1 MAGDARAKE
10 LCGIGD
16 ALFSKKAPLDSLN
29 QEIAENF
36 YPERADFTRDLSL
49 GQEYAE
55 HLMDSYPVMMRR
67 ELGNNLSAM
76 LRPKDKPWFAYSTL
90 SEDRDQRPEN
100 AAYLEY
106 LTKTHRTRLYDA
118 RCKFVR
124 ATKRADHDYATFG
137 YAILSVQEAPSREHI
152 IFKDHHPK
160 NIAILEND
168 VQEIDHLHERG
179 KMSARSMVARF
190 GSKNVHATVKKA
202 AEKEPGKE
210 FNVRTIV
217 MPAEEY
223 DLICRDGKGKKIGK
237 SKHPFVCLY
246 LDSDNQHIL
255 KETSLPIFP
264 YVVPRWHTITGSPYA
279 FSPAAMV
286 SLPDARL
293 AQAMAGIILE
303 AGEKSIDP
311 PLAAIAEV
319 VRSADIRAGAISWID
334 AEYDGK
340 VSDAIQPMPIKGDM
354 NTGFAMR
361 QDLREMLSKAWF
373 VDRLTLPEAGRE
385 MTAFEVGRRLEE
397 HIRGILPLF
406 EPIEQEYNTPILE
419 KSFQLLANMQVF
431 DFSQM
436 PDDLAEENL
445 SFRFKN
451 PMQEASERVLVQQ
464 YQEVLQILEAA
475 KAAGVKANP
484 INLETATRDAIRGT
498 GAPAKWGRTDD
509 EIAAE
514 AEQMAEAEEEAMM
527 LQEVMGAAQAAGAV
541 GDAGQKITQALAPP
555 QGQKA
560 LPPPRKALPAP
571 RAAA

>member
-1 MAGDARAKE
+1 MAGDGRAKE

-55 HLMDSYPVMMRR
+55 HLQDSYPVMMRR
-67 ELGNNLSAM
+67 DLGNNLSAM
-76 LRPKDKPWFAYSTL
+76 LRPKDKPWFTYSTL

-100 AAYLEY
+100 AAFLEY

-118 RCKFVR
+118 RTKFVR

-137 YAILSVQEAPSREHI
+137 YAVLSIQEAPNRDHI

-160 NIAILEND
+160 NVAILEND
-168 VQEIDHLHERG
+168 VQEIDHIHERG
-179 KMSARSMVARF
+179 KLSARAMVARF
-190 GSKNVHATVKKA
+190 GAKNVHATVKKA

-223 DLICRDGKGKKIGK
+223 DLISRDGKGKKV
-237 SKHPFVCLY
+237 SKRQHPFVCLY
-246 LDSDNQHIL
+246 VDSDNQHIL
-255 KETSLPIFP
+255 KESSLPIFP

-279 FSPAAMV
+279 FSPCAMV

-293 AQAMAGIILE
+293 AQAMASIILE
-303 AGEKSIDP
+303 AGEKSVDP
-311 PLAAIAEV
+311 PLAAIEEK

-334 AEYDGK
+334 ATYDGK
-340 VSDAIQPMPIKGDM
+340 VSDALMPMPIKGDM
-354 NTGFAMR
+354 NAGFAMR
-361 QDLREMLSKAWF
+361 QDLREMLAKAWF
-373 VDRLTLPEAGRE
+373 VDRLTLPQAGVD

-406 EPIEQEYNTPILE
+406 EPIEQEYNTPVLE
-419 KSFQLLANMQVF
+419 KSFELLKLMNVF
-431 DFSQM
+431 DFNEM
-436 PDDLAEENL
+436 PEDLAEENL

-464 YQEVLQILEAA
+464 YQEVLQVIGAA
-475 KAAGVKANP
+475 QQMGLKASP
-484 INLETATRDAIRGT
+484 INIETATRDAIRGT
-498 GAPAKWGRTDD
+498 GAPAKWGRTQD
-509 EIAAE
+509 EIDGEIEQNAE
-514 AEQMAEAEEEAMM
+514 REEEATM

-541 GDAGQKITQALAPP
+541 GDGAQKLNQALAPP
-555 QGQKA
+555 PAQKA
-560 LPPPRKALPAP
+560 LPPPR
-571 RAAA
+571 RSAA